1 MMNMH
6 PTLNTE
12 HLRTLDLGVL
22 FQVVEKMV
30 VEERLAIQAAGI
42 SLNHPSGTGRAP
54 NPKELHARLASRALS
69 DASICIMDFYCVMH
83 ADRAYLVAT
92 TLRELADAAKHRVAI
107 TSGDED
113 AGEDAYHA
121 ARRAQVERIAA
132 VPLQGASAR

>member
-6 PTLNTE
+6 PTLNTD
-12 HLRTLDLGVL
+12 HLRTLDLSAL

-42 SLNHPSGTGRAP
+42 SLSYPSGTGRAP
-54 NPKELHARLASRALS
+54 KPKELHARLASTALS
-69 DASICIMDFYCVMH
+69 DASACLNEFCCVMH

-92 TLRELADAAKHRVAI
+92 TLRELAHSAKHRVAI

-113 AGEDAYHA
+113 EGEDAYHA

-132 VPLQGASAR
+132 VSLQGASTR